1 MRHDLVAIPPEERQM
16 SLIVNNRTLSWR
28 REGGVDVNQRQV
40 WLTFHL
46 FSESVIQALHLWEHS
61 RLCSDLESFPFITH
75 LPQKKETMSVIV
87 NNRTHQVVRS
97 LIFKWKNRLLRG
109 AVNKAILPPEENSV
123 WFRNITLK
131 EEKVASAILLISLPS
146 WHSQRI

>member
-46 FSESVIQALHLWEHS
+46 FSESVIQALHL
-61 RLCSDLESFPFITH
+61 
-75 LPQKKETMSVIV
+75 
-87 NNRTHQVVRS
+87 
-97 LIFKWKNRLLRG
+97 
-109 AVNKAILPPEENSV
+109 
-123 WFRNITLK
+123 
-131 EEKVASAILLISLPS
+131 
-146 WHSQRI
+146 